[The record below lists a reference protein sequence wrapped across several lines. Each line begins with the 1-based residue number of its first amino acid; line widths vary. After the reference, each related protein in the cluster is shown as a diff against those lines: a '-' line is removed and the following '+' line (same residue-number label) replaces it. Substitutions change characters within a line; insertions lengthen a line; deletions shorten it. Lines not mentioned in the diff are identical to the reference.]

1 MKISIRTIF
10 ILFLIPAALSLDG
23 YSAGGPLVQEIQYK
37 APNEY
42 RDEMLRLWSEG
53 LGETSYGNPSF
64 KFEVTFMKIDV
75 ADIEARLDPSTAA
88 DLEAIVKE
96 GKSNSS
102 RIEKAAS
109 VLLAAENSAYRF
121 TFLRDG
127 GTGRFLEGTRSNLD
141 SARKDGIISN
151 AEFLSI
157 WKDYEGIMVPI
168 KKRGSF
174 KGDQLLYR
182 IDKDSLRVIYIGKD
196 GDVLVDST
204 QSGDSWARGFKGS
217 FASRD
222 SAFRENLIRSLW
234 KN

>member
-141 SARKDGIISN
+141 SASKDGIISKP
-151 AEFLSI
+151 EFLSI
-157 WKDYEGIMVPI
+157 WNDY
-168 KKRGSF
+168 
-174 KGDQLLYR
+174 
-182 IDKDSLRVIYIGKD
+182 
-196 GDVLVDST
+196 
-204 QSGDSWARGFKGS
+204 KGS
-217 FASRD
+217 WFP
-222 SAFRENLIRSLW
+222 
-234 KN
+234 